1 MPPLQIH
8 FWVKGVIMKLLLF
21 YAHRWWFKTASKG
34 LPQVPDID
42 MEDSVENTVVVFFH
56 AEREDEAKGKSLLD
70 KVVKNIKWLAGKFG
84 TKNVVIHSFNH
95 LSSSKASPE
104 FSERIIKQTV
114 ERLQNTGYAVMC
126 TPFGYFNEFSIH
138 VGGES
143 LAKVFKEL

>member
-1 MPPLQIH
+1 
-8 FWVKGVIMKLLLF
+8 MKLLLF
-21 YAHRWWFKTASKG
+21 YAHKWWFKTASKS
-34 LPQVPDID
+34 LPQVPDVEI
-42 MEDSVENTVVVFFH
+42 EDSVENVVVVFFH
-56 AEREDEAKGKSLLD
+56 AESEDEGKGKGLLD

-84 TKNVVIHSFNH
+84 TKNVVVHSFNH

-104 FSERIIKQTV
+104 FSEFAVKQV
-114 ERLQNTGYAVMC
+114 SERLTNGGYRVVC